1 MPALD
6 RYFDV
11 LLEKGGSD
19 LHLSIGY
26 PPMIR
31 AKGELVPIANEPLD
45 HPAIVRLMDEIIND
59 PDSRATRAPQGGR
72 RPRGKAVRS
81 GARDGADR

>member
-11 LLEKGGSD
+11 LLEQEGSD

-31 AKGELVPIANEPLD
+31 AKGELVPIEDGPLD
-45 HPAIVRLMDEIIND
+45 HPTIVRLMDEIINEEANLL
-59 PDSRATRAPQGGR
+59 P
-72 RPRGKAVRS
+72 RPS
-81 GARDGADR
+81 